1 MSERAIR
8 RGEPEADPVAQ
19 LSLLDRLI
27 DEEPDKPRDPPL
39 SSAESI
45 SVLRRSVR
53 RDLEAL
59 LNTRRRW
66 RSWSEGY
73 VELAASSLGYGIS
86 DFSAGAFN
94 DPRRREWLRSDV
106 EQTIRRFEPRLVRLR
121 VTLMDPKDE
130 LEARLHLRIEGLLRV
145 EPAPEPIA
153 FDTLVDAATAEV
165 LVKPGTG
172 EFAQHS
178 GDV

>member
-1 MSERAIR
+1 MS
-8 RGEPEADPVAQ
+8 P
-19 LSLLDRLI
+19 
-27 DEEPDKPRDPPL
+27 
-39 SSAESI
+39 
-45 SVLRRSVR
+45 
-53 RDLEAL
+53 
-59 LNTRRRW
+59 
-66 RSWSEGY
+66 
-73 VELAASSLGYGIS
+73 LGYGIS